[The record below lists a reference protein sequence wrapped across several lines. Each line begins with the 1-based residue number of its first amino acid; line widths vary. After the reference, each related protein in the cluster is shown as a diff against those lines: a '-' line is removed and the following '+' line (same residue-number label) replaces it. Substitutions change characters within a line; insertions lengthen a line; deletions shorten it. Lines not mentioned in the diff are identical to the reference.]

1 MDKKEVLA
9 FIKANPISYFATIDG
24 DKPRVRPI
32 GTFSVDE
39 NGIIFSTQSD
49 KDIYK
54 QLIANPAVE
63 VCYFAQ
69 GTTVR
74 VSGRIELVKDM
85 AVKQEVLKQRPYY
98 KAGIDKHGWDY
109 AGVFALKHGRASVI
123 DAKSPPGSPKSY
135 VDL

>member
-9 FIKANPISYFATIDG
+9 FIKANPISFFATVEG
-24 DKPRVRPI
+24 NQPRVRPI

-39 NGIIFSTQSD
+39 NGIIFSMQAD
-49 KDIYK
+49 KDVYK
-54 QLIANPAVE
+54 QLVANPAVE

-74 VSGRIELVKDM
+74 VSGRAELVEDV
-85 AVKQEVLKQRPYY
+85 ALKQEVLEQRPYY
-98 KAGIDKHGWDY
+98 KPGIDKNGWDY
-109 AGVFALKHGRASVI
+109 VGVFVLKHGRASVI
-123 DAKSPPGSPKSY
+123 DAKSPPGSPKTY